1 MSSSEGTW
9 IHKYQPTFL
18 GHSLMACR
26 LPFSIS
32 SRYPS
37 PQKNTVHREKHD
49 HPLSSQNNP
58 PPQNSHHQKKTQTP
72 PILPTIFPIKTTP
85 PQECTYLTPS
95 RRAQWPW
102 LPRHLGLSQL
112 GPCSQ
117 RLRSSATPRERRTEE
132 ARSSWSSRL
141 LWFTMGHFGLLWFS
155 MVVLFFLKS
164 ILCNIYIY
172 TCITIVFSSFF
183 CATYYRR
190 FFYLLL
196 KYQYKGLE
204 K

>member
-1 MSSSEGTW
+1 MEAWNHVFKWRDLDPQISANLFGSLIDGVSTS
-9 IHKYQPTFL
+9 FL
-18 GHSLMACR
+18 HIIKI
-26 LPFSIS
+26 PF
-32 SRYPS
+32 
-37 PQKNTVHREKHD
+37 PQKKHC
-49 HPLSSQNNP
+49 SQRKNMTTLFPAKINP
-58 PPQNSHHQKKTQTP
+58 PKLTPPQKKTQTP

-102 LPRHLGLSQL
+102 LPRHLGVSQL

-172 TCITIVFSSFF
+172 MYNDCF
-183 CATYYRR
+183 
-190 FFYLLL
+190 
-196 KYQYKGLE
+196 
-204 K
+204 